1 MNEENERTHK
11 NATQTDPASNQK
23 GVHAPTKTDYLA
35 DVLRVWDCDE
45 QRWLGAAPIILR
57 FENEDVLLRARTLS
71 DRFHDLDAEAP
82 DAREADAGKGAASKQ
97 HARKVTAHKDNTETS
112 ATPER
117 DTKDPSAQESNAW
130 TLRDTETVWECRIDP
145 VQTELALGDLPNN
158 CLCWRSDR
166 EFSALIG
173 SETSTCE
180 TCRNIHSALKLHSA
194 EAKFLRLLDTKA
206 GELSEVRRTRAEPAS
221 ETKLARS

>member
-11 NATQTDPASNQK
+11 STTQTDPASNQK

-45 QRWLGAAPIILR
+45 QRWLGATPIILR
-57 FENEDVLLRARTLS
+57 FENEDVLLRARTLPNH
-71 DRFHDLDAEAP
+71 FHDLGAEAP
-82 DAREADAGKGAASKQ
+82 DAHEADARKGAASRQ
-97 HARKVTAHKDNTETS
+97 HDRQLTARENNTETS
-112 ATPER
+112 AMPER
-117 DTKDPSAQESNAW
+117 DTKDPPAQESSAW
-130 TLRDTETVWECRIDP
+130 TPQDTETIWECRIDP
-145 VQTELALGDLPNN
+145 AQTELALGDSSTN

-206 GELSEVRRTRAEPAS
+206 GELSEVRRTRAEPSS
-221 ETKLARS
+221 EAKGTRS